1 MRNVVPMKSVAAE
14 VIQSQVSPLGAL
26 KNIAPSVFSL
36 SSSPI
41 VSEKYRHITTSD
53 VVQHL
58 MLQGWQLDKAG
69 ESRIT
74 KRKREAGFAPYVAH
88 AISLRHPDFQV
99 GQRLT
104 LGQIVPNI
112 IIGGSHNRTT
122 AFWLSGGLYRC
133 ICDNQAVVGMT
144 TFNARYKHQ
153 GNFQRLMDSIY
164 QTVDGIVS
172 KSNMLTEAIDRW
184 SSIALTTGQRYELY
198 RRVIMLRPESSGREL
213 ALKNVEVFDERRRV
227 EDAGNDLFT
236 TYQVMQEHTMR
247 GHASFVN
254 LPNGGGANR
263 AVSRGIGGVNAFL
276 DVNRAMWDLTE
287 TYANE
292 LSNA

>member
-1 MRNVVPMKSVAAE
+1 MRNVVPMKSVAVEAE
-14 VIQSQVSPLGAL
+14 QSQVSPLGAL

-41 VSEKYRHITTSD
+41 VSENYRHITTSD

-74 KRKREAGFAPYVAH
+74 RAKREAGLAPYVAH
-88 AISLRHPDFQV
+88 AVTLRHPDFQV
-99 GQRLT
+99 GQRLK

-112 IIGGSHNRTT
+112 MIGGSHNRTT
-122 AFWLSGGLYRC
+122 AFWMNGGLYRC
-133 ICDNQAVVGMT
+133 VCDNQAVIGMN
-144 TFNARYKHQ
+144 TFAARFKHQ
-153 GNFQRLMDSIY
+153 GNFTRLMDNIY
-164 QTVDGIVS
+164 KSVEMIVS
-172 KSNMLTEAIDRW
+172 KANVLTETVDRW
-184 SSIALTTGQRYELY
+184 SSLSLSTEQRHELY
-198 RRVIMLRPESSGREL
+198 RRVIMLRPETTGRSL
-213 ALKNVEVFDERRRV
+213 ALTNLDVFDERRRPQ
-227 EDAGNDLFT
+227 DGGNDLFT
-236 TYQVMQEHTMR
+236 VFQVMQEHTMR
-247 GHASFVN
+247 GHRGFVT

-263 AVSRGIGGVNAFL
+263 TIARGIGGVNAFV
-276 DVNRAMWDLTE
+276 DINRAMWDLTE